1 MNSLGRG
8 VFLAASVLGILA
20 LGFVHAAWIGDY
32 DVLAGHRFVWVL
44 IYGGISASVGYAFG
58 LPDQPTLR
66 TRARSSAAT
75 AVVSPLLF
83 SVVQVLAGGNLIPR
97 FVVLF
102 SFPVIF
108 LVDVVVASAIAS
120 VFRTVSGRDRVIIVG
135 SDETVRRT
143 KEDAEAHLEVPC
155 VIVGSIEPR
164 GSEFE
169 SRFLEACAVSL
180 ANLVVVGAET
190 LNDRQVVE
198 AVSKAHAS
206 GIRIRTLSAFYD
218 HWIGKVPLREL
229 GATAMLFD
237 IREIHHVGYLRLS
250 RLMDLLFAVIG
261 ILAFVLILPFV
272 VIGNVLANRGP
283 LFFSQERVGRDQ
295 RVFSIRKL
303 RTMRPGP
310 SSGEWTQDGDER
322 ITRFGGFLRRSHIDE
337 LPQLLNILTGDLSMV
352 GPRPEQ
358 PQYVQKLSESIP
370 FYRTRHVVRPGLT
383 GWAQVNYPYGANQED
398 AYEKLQ
404 FELWYLDHQ
413 SFALDLRIL
422 ARTVRQVLGSR
433 GR

>member
-1 MNSLGRG
+1 M
-8 VFLAASVLGILA
+8 
-20 LGFVHAAWIGDY
+20 
-32 DVLAGHRFVWVL
+32 
-44 IYGGISASVGYAFG
+44 
-58 LPDQPTLR
+58 
-66 TRARSSAAT
+66 
-75 AVVSPLLF
+75 
-83 SVVQVLAGGNLIPR
+83 
-97 FVVLF
+97 
-102 SFPVIF
+102 
-108 LVDVVVASAIAS
+108 
-120 VFRTVSGRDRVIIVG
+120 IIVG

-143 KEDAEAHLEVPC
+143 KEDAEAHFEVPC

-169 SRFLEACAVSL
+169 SRFVEACAVSR

-218 HWIGKVPLREL
+218 HWLGKVPLREL

-237 IREIHHVGYLRLS
+237 IREIHHVGYQRLS
-250 RLMDLLFAVIG
+250 RLMDLLFAVVG
-261 ILAFVLILPFV
+261 FLAFVLILPFV
-272 VIGNVLANRGP
+272 VIGNVMGNRGP

-422 ARTVRQVLGSR
+422 ARTVRHVLGSR

>member
-1 MNSLGRG
+1 
-8 VFLAASVLGILA
+8 
-20 LGFVHAAWIGDY
+20 
-32 DVLAGHRFVWVL
+32 
-44 IYGGISASVGYAFG
+44 
-58 LPDQPTLR
+58 
-66 TRARSSAAT
+66 
-75 AVVSPLLF
+75 
-83 SVVQVLAGGNLIPR
+83 
-97 FVVLF
+97 
-102 SFPVIF
+102 
-108 LVDVVVASAIAS
+108 
-120 VFRTVSGRDRVIIVG
+120 
-135 SDETVRRT
+135 
-143 KEDAEAHLEVPC
+143 
-155 VIVGSIEPR
+155 
-164 GSEFE
+164 
-169 SRFLEACAVSL
+169 
-180 ANLVVVGAET
+180 
-190 LNDRQVVE
+190 
-198 AVSKAHAS
+198 
-206 GIRIRTLSAFYD
+206 
-218 HWIGKVPLREL
+218 
-229 GATAMLFD
+229 MLFD

-337 LPQLLNILTGDLSMV
+337 LPQILNILTGDLSMV